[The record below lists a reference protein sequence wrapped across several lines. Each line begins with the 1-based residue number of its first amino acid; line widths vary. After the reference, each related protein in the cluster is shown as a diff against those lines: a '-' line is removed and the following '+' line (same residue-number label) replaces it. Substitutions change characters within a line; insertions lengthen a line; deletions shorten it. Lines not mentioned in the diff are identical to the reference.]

1 MVTECKRIPD
11 YFSQASL
18 WCIITSYQL
27 NGAAKMELNQERQL
41 EAAKLLKQ
49 MVVTL
54 QQNIEDNKL
63 SQDEINSVIGDV
75 LQLIVDNF

>member
-1 MVTECKRIPD
+1 
-11 YFSQASL
+11 
-18 WCIITSYQL
+18 
-27 NGAAKMELNQERQL
+27 MELNQERQL

-63 SQDEINSVIGDV
+63 SQDEINSVIEDV

>member
-1 MVTECKRIPD
+1 
-11 YFSQASL
+11 
-18 WCIITSYQL
+18 
-27 NGAAKMELNQERQL
+27 MELNQERQI

-63 SQDEINSVIGDV
+63 SQDEIDSVIEDV

>member
-1 MVTECKRIPD
+1 
-11 YFSQASL
+11 
-18 WCIITSYQL
+18 
-27 NGAAKMELNQERQL
+27 MELNQERQL

-63 SQDEINSVIGDV
+63 SQDEIDSVIEDV

>member
-1 MVTECKRIPD
+1 
-11 YFSQASL
+11 
-18 WCIITSYQL
+18 
-27 NGAAKMELNQERQL
+27 MELNQERQL